1 MNLVNRII
9 APTPVF
15 FQKLRNI
22 GLVLVTIGGV
32 VLTTPMNLPVL
43 IVSLANYASLAGG
56 VLAAIAQLTVNE
68 EPVEHD

>member
-43 IVSLANYASLAGG
+43 ILSLANYASLAGG

>member
-15 FQKLRNI
+15 FQKLRDI

-32 VLTTPMNLPVL
+32 ALSTPMNLPVH
-43 IVSLANYASLAGG
+43 IVSLANYASLVGG

-68 EPVEHD
+68 EPQEHD